1 MRGLVLFVLVCIVSP
16 VSAEQGGI
24 NQQTDLSGTSI
35 VALDYPDEVNVTRI
49 DGGKWEYKSKS
60 ILRRMSV
67 M

>member
-35 VALDYPDEVNVTRI
+35 VALDYPNEVNVTKI
-49 DGGKWEYKSKS
+49 DGGNGNTSPYRPFEECQ
-60 ILRRMSV
+60 
-67 M
+67 